1 MKHVNFSGCKYLT
14 DSSIIVLVEKCKD
27 IEFLN
32 LTRIPKFTEKGLTA
46 VAEGGLT
53 NLKYLNLYANSSIE
67 DIGFQALAKA
77 SINMSKM

>member
-1 MKHVNFSGCKYLT
+1 MKLKHINFSGCKYLT
-14 DSSIIVLVEKCKD
+14 DSSIIVVTDKCKD

-46 VAEGGLT
+46 LAESGLY

-67 DIGFQALAKA
+67 NSGF
-77 SINMSKM
+77 